1 MSASRFHIPEQY
13 LAHQRTDMN
22 SIAWWPNFAV
32 LLLASGIDLFTR
44 RIPNWLVLPFLFC
57 GVAVQSVTCGAL
69 GAERSLAGAGTA
81 VLLFGL
87 PCFLRAMG
95 LGDLKLAAGVG
106 AWIGPSQF
114 ILAFIVA
121 GMVGG
126 AMAVLYAIWHKSL
139 GTSLDHAGE
148 VLACLAKG
156 EFRRLR
162 ERPHVSSKELSIP
175 YAPAIAIGTLFSFF
189 AR

>member
-1 MSASRFHIPEQY
+1 
-13 LAHQRTDMN
+13 
-22 SIAWWPNFAV
+22 
-32 LLLASGIDLFTR
+32 
-44 RIPNWLVLPFLFC
+44 
-57 GVAVQSVTCGAL
+57 
-69 GAERSLAGAGTA
+69 
-81 VLLFGL
+81 
-87 PCFLRAMG
+87 MG

-114 ILAFIVA
+114 FLAFIVA

-126 AMAVLYAIWHKSL
+126 VMAVLYAIWHKSL
-139 GTSLDHAGE
+139 GSSLDDTGE

-156 EFRRLR
+156 EFRHLR
-162 ERPHVSSKELSIP
+162 ERRHGNSKELSIP